1 MYSSIKNLH
10 EDLKAK
16 KTSAKEVVQSYIKK
30 IESSDDK
37 LNCFITKD
45 FDNAL
50 KRAEL
55 SDKKIANGEELGL
68 LEAAPFSI
76 KDMFCTEGV
85 RTTAG
90 SRMLENFI
98 PPYSSTVNN
107 KLDAQGAIMLGKVNQ
122 DEFAMGSSNE
132 TSFFGPSFNP
142 WDLSKVPGG
151 SSGASAASV
160 AARMS
165 LCSMGTDTGGSIRQ
179 PAHFC
184 GTVGL
189 KPTYGRI
196 SRYGVVAFASSL
208 DQAGPLTLTV
218 EDAFRVVQSIS
229 GKDKMDNT
237 SSDKSVPDWVSEA
250 KNFNGSLKGKTVGFI
265 KEYAEAKIDPEIQEA
280 FDQSLKVLKDAG
292 ATVKEVSLPLIKH
305 GVSVYYLVATSEA
318 ASNLSRYDGVRYGF
332 RAEVKDPTKGMSLD
346 DFYAETRSQG
356 FGEEVKRRILL
367 GNFSLSSGYYDA
379 YYNKS
384 CQVRRMIKD
393 QYDQAFKEVDF
404 ILSPV
409 SATQAFGINER
420 VQDPLK
426 MFLNDFFTVS
436 VNLAGLPGISVPV
449 MKASNGL
456 PAGVQLIANRYD
468 ESNLLE
474 GALTLENAFEFYKEV
489 PSV

>member
-1 MYSSIKNLH
+1 MYSSIQNLH
-10 EDLKAK
+10 DDLKAK
-16 KTSAKEVVQSYIKK
+16 KVSSKEVIQNYITK
-30 IESSDDK
+30 IEESDSK
-37 LNCFITKD
+37 LNCFITKT
-45 FDNAL
+45 FDQAL
-50 KRAEL
+50 KQAEVV
-55 SDKKIANGEELGL
+55 DQKISKGEELGL
-68 LEAAPFSI
+68 LEGAPFSI
-76 KDMFCTEGV
+76 KDMFCTKGV

-98 PPYSSTVNN
+98 PPYSSTVN
-107 KLDAQGAIMLGKVNQ
+107 KRLDAAGAIMLGKVNQ

-132 TSFFGPSFNP
+132 TSYFGPSFNP
-142 WDLSKVPGG
+142 WDVSKVPGG

-184 GTVGL
+184 GTVGF
-189 KPTYGRI
+189 KPTYGRV

-208 DQAGPLTLTV
+208 DQAGPLSLRV

-229 GKDKMDNT
+229 GKDMMDNT
-237 SSDKSVPDWVSEA
+237 SSDKAVPDWVSEA
-250 KNFNGSLKGKTVGFI
+250 KSFNGSLKGKRVGFI
-265 KEYAEAKIDPEIQEA
+265 KEYAETDVDPEIKEA
-280 FDQSLKVLKDAG
+280 FEKSLKVLKDAG
-292 ATVKEVSLPLIKH
+292 AEVKEVSIPLIKH

-332 RAEVKDPTKGMSLD
+332 RAEVEDAAKGMSLD
-346 DFYAETRSQG
+346 DFYAKTRSQG

-367 GNFSLSSGYYDA
+367 GNFALSSGYYDA

-384 CQVRRMIKD
+384 CQVRRMIKSE
-393 QYDQAFKEVDF
+393 YETAFKDVDF

-409 SATQAFGINER
+409 SATQAFGVNER

-436 VNLAGLPGISVPV
+436 VNLAGLPGITVPV

-456 PAGVQLIANRYD
+456 PCGVQLIANQYD
-468 ESNLLE
+468 ESHLLQ
-474 GALTLENAFEFYKEV
+474 GALTLENEFKFYEEV